1 MKDFLEDFFCGSF
14 SGVASCLSGFSLDT
28 IKVHMQIN
36 PHLSILENGT
46 FIKCTMQVQ
55 QTLNRHSQTDPP

>member
-36 PHLSILENGT
+36 PHLSMLST
-46 FIKCTMQVQ
+46 VK
-55 QTLNRHSQTDPP
+55 